1 MNRRGTTNGN
11 VRGNSVGRRRRRQW
25 LLDTFGDGVTALCAL
40 AVPGRCL
47 GQVDIDT
54 MTVDRIVPG
63 AAGGTYVR
71 GNIQPACAPCNQY
84 TGGKLGYERKVARAS
99 GS

>member
-11 VRGNSVGRRRRRQW
+11 VRGNSVGRPLRRQW

-40 AVPGRCL
+40 AGPGRWL
-47 GQVDIDT
+47 GQVDIGT

-63 AAGGTYVR
+63 AGGGTYVR